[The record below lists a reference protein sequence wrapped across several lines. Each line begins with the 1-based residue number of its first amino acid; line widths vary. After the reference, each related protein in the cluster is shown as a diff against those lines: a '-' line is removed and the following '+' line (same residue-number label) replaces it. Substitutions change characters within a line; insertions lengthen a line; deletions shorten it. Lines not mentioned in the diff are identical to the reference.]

1 MSFLD
6 VAQYPKHAYAVA
18 AVGSDEPDH
27 NNSNIINADQHHIST
42 DDEEGDVV
50 GIYARPS
57 AGQRR
62 RPGVFQQRTE
72 QDRTVHHRH
81 AQPRRTA
88 LDYSDMTPDVRM
100 DSEIRTDSSP
110 VQYRRQSSSGPERG
124 AYIDT
129 TNPKENQLFSFECR
143 L

>member
-1 MSFLD
+1 MSCLD
-6 VAQYPKHAYAVA
+6 LAQYPKHAYPVA

-57 AGQRR
+57 AAAGQRR
-62 RPGVFQQRTE
+62 RPGVFQLQRTE
-72 QDRTVHHRH
+72 QDRTEQHRH

-88 LDYSDMTPDVRM
+88 LDYSDVTPVVRM
-100 DSEIRTDSSP
+100 DSAVRTDSSP

-124 AYIDT
+124 TYIDA
-129 TNPKENQLFSFECR
+129 TNPKENQ
-143 L
+143 

>member
-1 MSFLD
+1 MSCLE
-6 VAQYPKHAYAVA
+6 VAQYTYAYAVA

-50 GIYARPS
+50 GIYAPS

-81 AQPRRTA
+81 AQPRRNA

-129 TNPKENQLFSFECR
+129 TNPKENLLFSFECR